1 MAVRR
6 LSAFA
11 LDWLVVALWGG
22 VLFGVVMLATGGE
35 PGRPGSP
42 WSAQAV
48 GVVAMTLPVVLYFA
62 GCECSAMRATLGKR
76 VLRLVVTDAAQRR
89 LPFAAALGRNAVKF
103 VPWECGHLVAHQA
116 MFAGDEG
123 PAWWAWGAAIVAMG
137 VPLWWVGALLLT
149 GAMPYDRW
157 TATQVMAT
165 TNRGR

>member
-48 GVVAMTLPVVLYFA
+48 GVVAMT
-62 GCECSAMRATLGKR
+62 
-76 VLRLVVTDAAQRR
+76 
-89 LPFAAALGRNAVKF
+89 
-103 VPWECGHLVAHQA
+103 
-116 MFAGDEG
+116 
-123 PAWWAWGAAIVAMG
+123 
-137 VPLWWVGALLLT
+137 
-149 GAMPYDRW
+149 
-157 TATQVMAT
+157 
-165 TNRGR
+165 